1 MALASGATFAG
12 YTVARRLGKGVTGE
26 VYLAQD
32 PRSARWVALKVL
44 SPALSSDGEFR
55 RRFHAETALAAGLY
69 HPHIVEV
76 HDRGEFEGQLWVAME
91 YVEGLSAAQLM
102 AERFPAVWPAG
113 EVLAVV
119 SCVAEA
125 LDHAHHRGL
134 LHRDVKPANILL
146 SGRDRGEQRIL
157 LTDFG
162 IADTGAVGYAAPEQ
176 LTGAEIDGSAD
187 QHALAA
193 TAFHLLT
200 GAPPAAADQWPDAT
214 PPRLVGQRPELAG
227 LDDALSRALATA
239 AADRFASCQEFA
251 DAVNEAAGVAVGDRS
266 PEAFLA
272 AEIFDYPAYAWLE
285 AENAESTPPSKG
297 GSLKRRGTAL
307 HSAAG
312 ALVRR
317 LDDFASGGNVAAT
330 PPGLPTAAAEP
341 RRPRPRVIALTCV
354 AVLMAVALLAAGIV
368 IGRGTQTKAP
378 QAGGTAT
385 SAPSAPA
392 AAVAPTSATPSA
404 PVPLDGTYR
413 VEVQRSK
420 QTFNYIPDPQPPDV
434 TTWWAFRSS
443 CTPPGCTAAGGTLLD
458 DDDRTRARPNESHL
472 VLHFGEGQWLSDAEP
487 VQFPCVGG
495 NGSAHTQSTTQV
507 LALRPQPHDNFV
519 GELTVS
525 VQTNEC
531 GQRGAVIRVPTV
543 ASRTG
548 AVAPGVR
555 VPEPGTAPSAPTA
568 TPAGPSTS
576 PSGPGR

>member
-1 MALASGATFAG
+1 MTLASGATFAG
-12 YTVARRLGKGVTGE
+12 YTVARRLGNGVTGE

-44 SPALSSDGEFR
+44 SRALSSDGEFR
-55 RRFHAETALAAGLY
+55 RRFHAETAIAAGLY

-76 HDRGEFEGQLWVAME
+76 HDRGEFKGQLWVAME
-91 YVEGLSAAQLM
+91 YVEGISAAQLM

-119 SCVAEA
+119 SGVAEA

-146 SGRDRGEQRIL
+146 TGREEGEQRIL
-157 LTDFG
+157 LADFG
-162 IADTGAVGYAAPEQ
+162 IADTGTAGYAAPEQ
-176 LTGAEIDGSAD
+176 ATGAELGDSAD
-187 QHALAA
+187 QYALAA

-200 GAPPAAADQWPDAT
+200 GAPPVAADQSPGAT
-214 PPRLVGQRPELAG
+214 PPRLADQRPELAG
-227 LDDALSRALATA
+227 LDGAFCRALAA
-239 AADRFASCQEFA
+239 DPADRFASCQEFA
-251 DAVNEAAGVAVGDRS
+251 DAANEAAGVSIGDRS

-285 AENAESTPPSKG
+285 AQDAESARRSKG
-297 GSLKRRGTAL
+297 GSLKRRGAAL

-312 ALVRR
+312 ALARR
-317 LDDFASGGNVAAT
+317 LDDFSGGGDVAAT
-330 PPGLPTAAAEP
+330 LAGPPAPGAEP
-341 RRPRPRVIALTCV
+341 RKSRARVIGLTCV
-354 AVLMAVALLAAGIV
+354 AVLLAVGLLAAGIV
-368 IGRGTQTKAP
+368 IGRGTRAKAP
-378 QAGGTAT
+378 PAGGPAAG
-385 SAPSAPA
+385 APSTPT
-392 AAVAPTSATPSA
+392 AAVAPTTSAPSA

-443 CTPPGCTAAGGTLLD
+443 CTPTECTAAGGTLLD
-458 DDDRTRARPNESHL
+458 DDHMRARPNESHL
-472 VLHFGEGQWLSDAEP
+472 VLRFGEGQWLSDAETVP
-487 VQFPCVGG
+487 FPCVGG
-495 NGSAHTQSTTQV
+495 NGTAHTQTTTQV
-507 LALRPQPHDNFV
+507 LALRPQPQGNFV
-519 GELTVS
+519 GEMTVS

-548 AVAPGVR
+548 AAPPGVR
-555 VPEPGTAPSAPTA
+555 IQEPGTAPGSPTATPSAPTA
-568 TPAGPSTS
+568 S